1 MRWFAR
7 REQRSNM
14 AAGAADGV
22 ASVRCANCGARNPAG
37 ARFCNQC
44 GQRLTITGTL
54 AATMPPADTH
64 ADDPEERRV
73 VTILFADLANSTAL
87 ADALDPEELRGLL
100 ARFFALMAEQVHSHG
115 GIVEKFIGDAV
126 MGVFGLPQIHEDD
139 PVRAVRAGLDMQ
151 RALAHFN
158 AERRA
163 GDPLAVQLVLR
174 IGINTGAVVAATGPA
189 DGRDFLITGDPV
201 NVAARLQSVAD
212 PGTVV
217 VGPRT
222 FRDTQGTVEYEA
234 LPAAELKGKP
244 RPIHIWRALR
254 MSDVNPVPL
263 ARARSLE
270 QPRAPLIGRDV
281 ELGLIASVYLRAV
294 QQRRARVVTILGAP
308 GVGKTR
314 LAREFIAGASHE
326 TPLAAQAQVGR
337 CALYGE
343 GITFWPLAEILRDF
357 CGITPATPPDE
368 ARALIATHVA
378 AALQAAGRRDD
389 PATIAL
395 YLGYTV
401 GLETVE
407 RQTQLAT
414 DTRTLQDGITRAWRG
429 FWEALAATAP
439 LIIMIDDI
447 HWADDALLDLIEA
460 VAARVHGAPILFLC
474 TARPELLHRR
484 PAWGSGKHGYVSVA
498 LEPLLPEE
506 SSRLIDEL
514 LDGDALPPRL
524 RRSILRRADGNPFF
538 IEEIVR
544 MLIDRG
550 VIVQA
555 GDRWQVAADWA
566 ESSEASDPAI
576 PDTVQG
582 VLAARIDLLTPAE
595 RDILRHASVI
605 GRTFWPSALMGIA
618 EHLTWEQLDEGL
630 HSLIAKD
637 LITPATNPSQLDD
650 PFQADEPRYLF
661 KHPLTR
667 DVVYEAMPR
676 ARRAHEH
683 EHFAE
688 WLEAFA
694 AGRAEEYAELL
705 ARHYEEYYRQANL
718 ARARDAER
726 RRAVRAKVV
735 RYQELAGDEAM
746 IRQATGAAI
755 RAYTHAIA
763 LLLEDGEAAQTEFR
777 DTLVPLY
784 AHRGDAKALRTD
796 GDGAFADYRAAL
808 QIWQTVPTRDWT
820 AAEDRTNGMRLY
832 RRLVTLPARYASW
845 FRIHPAPEELRGYLR
860 AGLRL
865 AEEADDT
872 DSLDYAALLTAKSF
886 FWWSWPQ
893 GRGQEQ
899 IRDALHSAE
908 EAVTIAERA
917 EAARA
922 ASEAL
927 DALGNLQATVTDLR
941 GFLASQTRRLFWAT
955 RIDDRNE
962 IVDIHNEVSVAHQM
976 VGEYGQ
982 AVEHARYGLAQAEE
996 LESDILR
1003 AQALQRLVAA
1013 YYEWDHWTSA
1023 INDGEQFM
1031 QVAARTPLITQN
1043 HYRWGVLAYAVALLR
1058 SGRVDRADTVSQQL
1072 DELPPLVSESQYVPL
1087 FRARVQI
1094 VRGNLAEAEQ
1104 ILRGA
1109 LDIGAGRHSYPAV
1122 LAELAELGA
1131 RLGRHDL
1138 TDAFGA
1144 RAVNVGERS
1153 GARKPLA
1160 QALRARGLV
1169 ALADARFAEAARDL
1183 DDALARYSDLGTLW
1197 EEARTRYVRAEL
1209 LRRQGDDPAEVTEQ
1223 LTHALRLFEQ
1233 VGAVRDIARAKNA
1246 LAGGEI
1252 RLP

>member
-7 REQRSNM
+7 REQRAGRGSAAE
-14 AAGAADGV
+14 AAGGA
-22 ASVRCANCGARNPAG
+22 RCANCGALNPAG

-44 GQRLTITGTL
+44 GQRLTITGAL
-54 AATMPPADTH
+54 AGTTPPADAH
-64 ADDPEERRV
+64 VEISEERRV

-87 ADALDPEELRGLL
+87 ADALDAEELRALL
-100 ARFFALMAEQVHSHG
+100 ARFFALMAEEIHWHG

-126 MGVFGLPQIHEDD
+126 MGIFGLPQIHEDD

-151 RALAHFN
+151 RALARFN
-158 AERRA
+158 DERRA
-163 GDPLAVQLVLR
+163 SDPLAVQLMMRV
-174 IGINTGAVVAATGPA
+174 GINTGEVVAATGPA
-189 DGRDFLITGDPV
+189 DGRDFLVTGDPV

-234 LPAAELKGKP
+234 LPPAELKGKP
-244 RPIHIWRALR
+244 RAVRIWRAVR
-254 MSDVNPVPL
+254 MLDANPVPL

-270 QPRAPLIGRDV
+270 PPRAPLIGRAV
-281 ELGLIASVYLRAV
+281 EMDLIASVYLRAV
-294 QQRRARVVTILGAP
+294 QQRRPRVVTILGAP

-314 LAREFIAGASHE
+314 LAREFIAKA
-326 TPLAAQAQVGR
+326 TQDTLAAQAQIGR
-337 CALYGE
+337 CALYGD
-343 GITFWPLAEILRDF
+343 GIAFWPLAEILRDF

-368 ARALIATHVA
+368 ARALLAARVA
-378 AALQAAGRRDD
+378 EVLIAAGRRDD
-389 PATIAL
+389 PATVAL
-395 YLGYTV
+395 YLGYTI

-407 RQTQLAT
+407 RQAKLAT
-414 DTRTLQDGITRAWRG
+414 DTRTLQTDITRAWRG
-429 FWEALAATAP
+429 FWEALATVTP
-439 LIIMIDDI
+439 LVVMIDDL

-460 VAARVHGAPILFLC
+460 IAARSHGAPIVFLC
-474 TARPELLHRR
+474 TARPELLIRR
-484 PAWGSGKHGYVSVA
+484 PAWGSGKHGFVSVA
-498 LEPLLPEE
+498 LEPLLPDE

-514 LDGDALPPRL
+514 LDGDALPVEL
-524 RRSILRRADGNPFF
+524 RQSILRRADGNPFF

-550 VIVQA
+550 VIVRA
-555 GDRWQVAADWA
+555 DGRWQVAPDWA
-566 ESSEASDPAI
+566 ESGEADDPAI

-582 VLAARIDLLTPAE
+582 VLAARIDLLTPVE

-605 GRTFWPSALMGIA
+605 GRTFWPSALMGITD
-618 EHLTWEQLDEGL
+618 HLTWEQLDEGL

-637 LITPATNPSQLDD
+637 LIMPATNPSQVDD

-688 WLEAFA
+688 WLETFA
-694 AGRAEEYAELL
+694 AGREVEYAELL
-705 ARHYEEYYRQANL
+705 ARHYDEYYRQANL
-718 ARARDAER
+718 ARSRDTER
-726 RRAVRAKVV
+726 RRAVRAKIV
-735 RYQELAGDEAM
+735 RYLEMAGDEAM
-746 IRQATGAAI
+746 IRQATDAAV
-755 RAYTHAIA
+755 RAYTRAIT
-763 LLLEDGEAAQTEFR
+763 LLLEDGEAAKTEFR
-777 DTLVPLY
+777 DALVSLY
-784 AHRGDAKALRTD
+784 AHRGDAKALRTN
-796 GDGAFADYRAAL
+796 GDGAFDDYRVAL
-808 QIWQTVPTRDWT
+808 GIWQASPTQEWT
-820 AAEDRTNGMRLY
+820 PAEDRANGMRLY
-832 RRLVTLPARYASW
+832 RRLVTLPARYPSW
-845 FRIHPAPEELRGYLR
+845 FRVPPAPEELRGFLL

-865 AEEADDT
+865 AEEAGDT

-899 IRDALHSAE
+899 IRDALASAE
-908 EAVTIAERA
+908 EAVAITERA
-917 EAARA
+917 GAARE

-927 DALGNLQATVTDLR
+927 DALGNLQAAVTDLR
-941 GFLASQTRRLFWAT
+941 GFLASQARRLFWAE

-962 IVDIHNEVSVAHQM
+962 IVDIHNEVSSAHQM

-982 AVEHARYGLAQAEE
+982 AVEHARYALARAEE

-1003 AQALQRLVAA
+1003 AHALQRLVVA

-1031 QVAARTPLITQN
+1031 QVAARTPILTQN

-1058 SGRVDRADTVSQQL
+1058 MGRVDRADKALQHL
-1072 DELPPLVSESQYVPL
+1072 DDLPSSGAAQYVAL
-1087 FRARVQI
+1087 FRARVQLA
-1094 VRGNLAEAEQ
+1094 RGNPVEAEP
-1104 ILRGA
+1104 ILRTA
-1109 LDIGAGRHSYPAV
+1109 LEIGAGRHSYPAV

-1138 TDAFGA
+1138 TEAFGA

-1169 ALADARFAEAARDL
+1169 ALAEARYADAARDL
-1183 DDALARYSDLGTLW
+1183 DDALARYADLGTVW

-1209 LRRQGDDPAEVTEQ
+1209 LRRQGETLAAVTEQ
-1223 LTHALRLFEQ
+1223 LTLALRLFEQ